1 MKKLFVLNGG
11 AAVKPGNKTAYLK
24 FEDPLAAFNKGGIN
38 TGDVLVYDATLKAL
52 AYDDIKNV
60 QFSHAGNEKLWPQD
74 GTYDAT
80 VVRGSNY
87 LTETVDLAH
96 VVP

>member
-11 AAVKPGNKTAYLK
+11 AAVKPGNKSAYLK

-52 AYDDIKNV
+52 AYDDITQRAV
-60 QFSHAGNEKLWPQD
+60 
-74 GTYDAT
+74 
-80 VVRGSNY
+80 
-87 LTETVDLAH
+87 LACG
-96 VVP
+96 